1 MLRNNRLSIA
11 GLLLVATVLM
21 AVGSS
26 GVLAAF
32 PLRDWRYVKAIT
44 LPTDLQKEGLVEITP
59 DREVFA
65 GSAAGQADL
74 RIIAG
79 EDTEVPYKLEV
90 SKAERQRTS
99 FDVVLRDKGYIPG
112 QHTSFIAD
120 LGRAGILHNEIE
132 FQTSSTN
139 FRRTA
144 VVEASNDG
152 NIWAKVAEQ
161 TVYDF
166 TVKERKF
173 TTRNT
178 RVRYPDSTA
187 RYLRVKIAD
196 EGEGA
201 LEIGSASVFFV
212 KETPAREVQWS
223 ATILS
228 TSRGTD
234 QRTTLLDID
243 LGTQGIPSYRLA
255 VDITEVNFHR
265 EVALQASSERE
276 TWRTVLSRSDIYVY
290 DTPKFVGSNLVITYP
305 ETASRYLRL
314 IVYDEDSPPLSIQD
328 VDVWGLWHRL
338 VFSANPQGSCQLY
351 YGNIEAK
358 RPSYDIERIFPYLV
372 TDELPQAG
380 LGPQNANLS
389 FVEKKPPV
397 SERFPWLFP
406 TVIAVAAI
414 LVALLLLGI
423 IRQARKILPPPPQ

>member
-1 MLRNNRLSIA
+1 LLRNNRLTVA
-11 GLLLVATVLM
+11 GLLLAAAVCFS
-21 AVGSS
+21 VGSS
-26 GVLAAF
+26 SVLASF
-32 PLRDWRYVKAIT
+32 SLSDWQYVKAIT
-44 LPTDLQKEGLVEITP
+44 LPADLQKEGLVEITP

-65 GSAAGQADL
+65 GSAVGQADL
-74 RIIAG
+74 RIIAD
-79 EDTEVPYKLEV
+79 EDTEVPYKLEI
-90 SKAERQRTS
+90 SKAEQQRTS
-99 FDVVLRDKGYIPG
+99 FDIALRDKGYIPG

-144 VVEASNDG
+144 VIEASNDG
-152 NIWAKVAEQ
+152 TTWAKVAEQ

-178 RVRYPDSTA
+178 RVRYPDSTT

-196 EGEGA
+196 EDEGP
-201 LEIGSASVFFV
+201 LEISGATVFFV

-228 TSRGTD
+228 TSRDVD
-234 QRTTLLDID
+234 QGTTLVEID
-243 LGTQGIPSYRLA
+243 LGTPGVPSYRMA
-255 VDITEVNFHR
+255 IQVPEVNFHR
-265 EVALQASSERE
+265 GTTLQASTDRE
-276 TWRTVLSRSDIYVY
+276 TWRTILSRSDIYAY
-290 DTPKFVGSNLVITYP
+290 DTPKFVGSSLAITYP

-314 IVYDEDSPPLSIQD
+314 IIYDEDSPPLSIQG

-338 VFSANPQGSCQLY
+338 VFSADPQHSYQLY

-380 LGPQNANLS
+380 LGPQATNTS

-406 TVIAVAAI
+406 TVIAVASI